1 MIKGIIRILLQIFPR
16 PFLIRLS
23 LVINRIIAIFLIGNK
38 VECPVCG
45 GKFRKFLPYGYTK
58 ATGRDNCLCPKCLSL
73 ERHRLMWLF
82 LKKETE
88 FFTKDLKVLHIAPE
102 QCFFKRFKALPNI
115 DYTTGDLESPIADV
129 HFDVQDIPFEND
141 SYDVVICNHVLEH
154 VDDDAKAMSEL
165 YRILK
170 PNGFAILQVPMDTNN
185 PKTEE
190 DPTVT
195 DPKERERLY
204 RQKDHVRLYGLDYAD
219 RLYKAGFKVHQSQYA
234 KQFSAEI
241 SERYRLPIHEIFYL
255 NHKEIVSV
263 Q

>member
-1 MIKGIIRILLQIFPR
+1 MIKSIIRLLLQIFPR

-23 LVINRIIAIFLIGNK
+23 LLINRVIAIFLIGNK

-58 ATGRDNCLCPKCLSL
+58 ATGRENALCPKCLSL
-73 ERHRLMWLF
+73 ERHRLMWLY
-82 LKKETE
+82 LNDETD
-88 FFTKDLKVLHIAPE
+88 FFTNDLKVLHIAPE
-102 QCFFKRFKALPNI
+102 QCFFKRFKTLPNL

-129 HFDVQDIPFEND
+129 HFDVQEIPFED
-141 SYDVVICNHVLEH
+141 ASFDVVICNHVLEH
-154 VDDDAKAMSEL
+154 VDDDAKAMKEM

-170 PNGFAILQVPMDTNN
+170 PNGFAILQVPMDTDN
-185 PKTEE
+185 PKTME

-219 RLYKAGFKVHQSQYA
+219 RLSNAGFKVNSIEYA
-234 KQFSAEI
+234 KSFEPTLASKY
-241 SERYRLPIHEIFYL
+241 SLSMNEIFYF
-255 NHKEIVSV
+255 NQKI
-263 Q
+263 